1 MGHDELL
8 DEYTV
13 KIEEQ
18 LVPYL
23 KELSEEGKKY
33 HPFIGKIYDS
43 LAEFV
48 MRKGKRLA
56 SSSTLMVYKGYTGEL
71 DERILKVGV
80 GVELYRHAILV
91 HDDLVDRDENRRG
104 GKTVHEIFKRDE
116 RYGDG
121 IALFAGNILFSLA
134 TKLVLDSG
142 FDGEKIKDVL
152 EIFTDDYIYVN
163 ESQILDLD
171 FEYRG
176 VDEEE
181 WYKMASKR
189 AATLFHSTILT
200 GAVLGG
206 APKKDLELLEEASK
220 NIGYSFD
227 IQDDI
232 IGAFAGEEEYGRPA
246 GDFTYW
252 KKPLHMVYTLEMAR
266 DGEIKEIEKAIGNR
280 EEVERIREIVRSSG
294 ALDKAKEKSKEHA
307 ERAIWSM
314 EQTGLDR
321 ATKDFFKSF
330 IGYVAGSLDWYQ

>member
-1 MGHDELL
+1 MDHDALL
-8 DEYTV
+8 DEYTA

-18 LVPYL
+18 LIPYL
-23 KELSEEGKKY
+23 KELSEEGKAY
-33 HPFIGKIYDS
+33 HPFIGEIYDS

-56 SSSTLMVYKGYTGEL
+56 SSSTLMIYRGYTGEL
-71 DERILKVGV
+71 DERILKVGM

-91 HDDLVDRDENRRG
+91 HDDLVDRDEERRG
-104 GKTVHEIFKRDE
+104 GKTIHEIFKKDE

-121 IALFAGNILFSLA
+121 VALFAGNILFSLA
-134 TKLVLDSG
+134 MKLVLDSG
-142 FDGEKIKDVL
+142 FEPKKIKEVL
-152 EIFTDDYIYVN
+152 EILTEDYLAVN

-171 FEYRG
+171 FEYRR

-200 GAVLGG
+200 GAILGG
-206 APKKDLELLEEASK
+206 ASEKDISLLEDASV

-232 IGAFAGEEEYGRPA
+232 IGAFASEEEYGRPR

-252 KKPLHMVYTLEMAR
+252 KKPLHMVYTLMAAK
-266 DGEIKEIEKAIGNR
+266 DEEIKEIGKAIGNR
-280 EEVERIREIVRSSG
+280 EEVERIREIVRTSG
-294 ALDKAKEKSKEHA
+294 ALDMAKEKSKEHA
-307 ERAIWSM
+307 KKAVWSI
-314 EQTGLDR
+314 EQTGLDST
-321 ATKDFFKSF
+321 TKEFFSGF
-330 IGYVAGSLDWYQ
+330 IGYVAGSLDWYR

>member
-1 MGHDELL
+1 MGHDKLL
-8 DEYTV
+8 DEYTAR
-13 KIEEQ
+13 IEEQ

-23 KELSEEGKKY
+23 KELSKEGKEY
-33 HPFIGKIYDS
+33 HPFIGEVYDS

-48 MRKGKRLA
+48 LRKGKRLA
-56 SSSTLMVYKGYTGEL
+56 SSSTLMIYRGYTGAL
-71 DERILKVGV
+71 DERIMKVGV

-104 GKTVHEIFKRDE
+104 GKTIHEIFKKDE

-121 IALFAGNILFSLA
+121 IALFAGNVLFSLA
-134 TKLVLDSG
+134 TKLVLYSG
-142 FDGEKIKDVL
+142 FDAEKIKEVL
-152 EIFTDDYIYVN
+152 EIFADDYINVN

-171 FEYRG
+171 FEYRE

-206 APKKDLELLEEASK
+206 ASERDISLLEDASA

-232 IGAFAGEEEYGRPA
+232 IGAFASEEEYGRPA

-252 KKPLHMVYTLEMAR
+252 KKPLHMVYTLMAAK

-280 EEVERIREIVRSSG
+280 EEVERIREIIRTSG

-307 ERAIWSM
+307 ERAVELIS
-314 EQTGLDR
+314 QTGLDD
-321 ATKDFFKSF
+321 ATKDFFSSF
-330 IGYVAGSLDWYQ
+330 IGYVAGSLDWYR